1 MDEAT
6 LALLIEQYLAL
17 LGDTVPDP
25 DQVAFAVGGGG
36 LVPRT
41 SGKESKPID
50 AEEWKD
56 PHFEGFRRTELFLWN
71 QTLQPAPETLNQASG
86 ASHPSY
92 ETWCKTAERELLTPQ
107 TLTAV
112 VQVVDR
118 FGKPVSA
125 SGSVFRTSDDGSE
138 TPAASFST
146 SARGI
151 ATLNLNPGVYTVVVG
166 RDDGDATMAGLHVR
180 IDEIGGVT
188 IRLNEGTTT

>member
-1 MDEAT
+1 
-6 LALLIEQYLAL
+6 
-17 LGDTVPDP
+17 VPDP

-50 AEEWKD
+50 AEEWRD

-71 QTLQPAPETLNQASG
+71 QDLQPAPETLNQASG

-92 ETWCKTAERELLTPQ
+92 VTWCKTAERELLTPQ

-112 VQVVDR
+112 VQVVDQ

-138 TPAASFST
+138 VPAASLSA

-166 RDDGDATMAGLHVR
+166 GEDGDATMAGLHVR
-180 IDEIGGVT
+180 IDEVGGVT
-188 IRLNEGTTT
+188 IRLNEGTST